1 MDICKQIDQPHGR
14 AVGVSA
20 CDVDRTM
27 QLTAWGRR
35 TLALRGLSVLIAT
48 GQSETCFP
56 VKG

>member
-27 QLTAWGRR
+27 QQMTWGGR
-35 TLALRGLSVLIAT
+35 TLALRGLSVLIAA

>member
-27 QLTAWGRR
+27 QQMTWDGR
-35 TLALRGLSVLIAT
+35 TLALLGPSVLIAA